1 MAYSSSTIQPVVTPT
16 NEQPADNNNNAVAAS
31 LLGMLVLSVYAAQ
44 KSKKNF
50 RKLKRR
56 FLWTA
61 FKLKIKSL
69 FSKKRATD
77 RQLLLYILLGIL
89 ALVLV
94 FYYPIAALIVAIVGL
109 ILFLTGSI

>member
-1 MAYSSSTIQPVVTPT
+1 MAYSSTTIQPVATPT

-31 LLGMLVLSVYAAQ
+31 LLGMLVLSVYAAK
-44 KSKKNF
+44 KSKKEF
-50 RKLKRR
+50 RKLKRK
-56 FLWTA
+56 FMWTA
-61 FKLKIKSL
+61 FKLKVKSM
-69 FSKKRATD
+69 FSRRASD

-109 ILFLTGSI
+109 ILYLTGTI

>member
-1 MAYSSSTIQPVVTPT
+1 MALSSTTVQSVVKPT
-16 NEQPADNNNNAVAAS
+16 NEQPADNNNNAAAAS

-50 RKLKRR
+50 RKLKRK

-61 FKLKIKSL
+61 FKLKVKSL
-69 FSKKRATD
+69 FSKRATD

-109 ILFLTGSI
+109 ILYLTGTI

>member
-1 MAYSSSTIQPVVTPT
+1 MAYSSSTIQPVATPT

-31 LLGMLVLSVYAAQ
+31 LLGMLVLSVYAAK
-44 KSKKNF
+44 KSKKEF
-50 RKLKRR
+50 RKLKRK
-56 FLWTA
+56 FMWTA
-61 FKLKIKSL
+61 FKLKVKSM
-69 FSKKRATD
+69 FSRRASD

-109 ILFLTGSI
+109 ILYLTGTI